1 MKKFRKIMAL
11 AIAMVMVLSMSMAVF
26 AANGANNTH
35 TITITN
41 ADQVGAHT
49 YEAYQVFAGDYDA
62 TSQKLSNITWGA
74 GVNGTAILNA
84 VKADTTTF
92 GADAANATSAADVAA
107 LLGTG
112 VDTAAAKKFAEIV
125 GANLTSTVAGTS
137 TATASPYT
145 ISVTGDGYYFVKDK
159 ASTLPSDNDE
169 TDPHKA
175 DSETRYILQVVKDV
189 TVAAKSKTVESKK
202 KVQDI
207 NDSTGTALGSLAD
220 SADYDIGDK
229 IPYTLTFTLPDNYA
243 DYETY
248 AVNFFDDMSSGLTY
262 NNDAKI
268 YYGASDT
275 TGAGITFAADSSK
288 TSAYKTPAA
297 GTVYKASVANLKTAA
312 PSLAAGDTVTIKY
325 TATLGATAVVG
336 ADGNP
341 NKYQVE
347 FSNNPNGEGTGTTP
361 WDVNIVFTYDIEV
374 DKVTGAGTDKTALA
388 GAAFALYKL
397 YTSEALTIANDGRA
411 TVLTPATSIKYDNGT
426 KDFTIATG
434 ENWVLVEEKEA
445 GTASEFT
452 FSGVDDGTYLLVETT
467 TPAGYNSIDPSKFTV
482 TAVHNDGDTPAFASI
497 SGESVSGTGLAAIE
511 LGRKTKSATDSTVT
525 GLKTEVVN
533 NEGAV
538 LPSTGGIGTT
548 IFYIIGAILVIGAGV
563 VLVTRRRMSA
573 N

>member
-1 MKKFRKIMAL
+1 MKKFKKIMAL
-11 AIAMVMVLSMSMAVF
+11 AIAMVMMLSMSISVF
-26 AANGANNTH
+26 AANGATNTH

-92 GADAANATSAADVAA
+92 GADAASAASAADVAA

-137 TATASPYT
+137 TETASPYT

-159 ASTLPSDNDE
+159 ANTLPSDSDE

-175 DSETRYILQVVKDV
+175 DSETRYILQVVNDV

-207 NDSTGTALGSLAD
+207 NDSTETALGSLAD
-220 SADYDIGDK
+220 TADYDIGDK
-229 IPYTLTFTLPDNYA
+229 IPYTLTFTLPANYA
-243 DYETY
+243 DYKTY

-275 TGAGITFAADSSK
+275 TGADITFAADSSK
-288 TSAYKTPAA
+288 TSAYTTPAA
-297 GTVYKASVANLKTAA
+297 GTVYKASVADLKTTA
-312 PSLAAGDTVTIKY
+312 PDLAAGDVIKIEY
-325 TATLGATAVVG
+325 SATLGATAVVG
-336 ADGNP
+336 AAGNP

-347 FSNNPNGEGTGTTP
+347 FSNNPNGTGTGTTP

-374 DKVTGAGTDKTALA
+374 DKVTGEGSGKEPLA

-397 YTSEALTIANDGRA
+397 YTTEALAIANEGRA
-411 TVLTPATSIKYDNGT
+411 TALTPATSIKYDNGT
-426 KDFTIATG
+426 KDFTIG
-434 ENWVLVEEKEA
+434 EGEKWVLVEQKTA
-445 GTASEFT
+445 GSDTAFT

-467 TPAGYNSIDPSKFTV
+467 TPAGYNSIEPSKFTV
-482 TAVHNDGDTPAFASI
+482 TATHTDGDTPAFASI
-497 SGESVSGTGLAAIE
+497 TGTQITGDGLAPIT
-511 LGRKTKSATDSTVT
+511 LGTKTKSATDATVT
-525 GLKTEVVN
+525 GLKTEILN
-533 NEGAV
+533 NEGTV

-548 IFYIIGAILVIGAGV
+548 IFYIVGAILVIGAGV